1 MGNKIYLLALQ
12 PPFFDHFETFWSPRP
27 CGECRLSHEEVI
39 MEFSEIYKRC
49 FEINPSLKDKIEN
62 EGKDF
67 CVINFHEYLTIGFD
81 DDYIDINHGFT
92 HAHLDGADNKL
103 FFDIIQG
110 NMVFVQDTR
119 KFSIKMF
126 SLLQPWNLKIMNKQK
141 FETKKAS
148 LMKKKY
154 LRIYT
159 VNEII
164 KRSEK

>member
-1 MGNKIYLLALQ
+1 
-12 PPFFDHFETFWSPRP
+12 
-27 CGECRLSHEEVI
+27 
-39 MEFSEIYKRC
+39 MEFNEIYRRV

-62 EGKDF
+62 EAKGF
-67 CVINFHEYLTIGFD
+67 CSINFHEYLTLGFD
-81 DDYIDINHGFT
+81 DEYYIDINHGFT
-92 HAHLDGADNKL
+92 HAHLDGAENEW

-126 SLLQPWNLKIMNKQK
+126 SILQPWNLKIMSKQK

-159 VNEII
+159 ANEIL
-164 KRSEK
+164 KRNEK